1 MTGFAGQKGTAQL
14 ASDREEWLLGHFPAS
29 IVYAAKTL
37 DRDYEPPEECV
48 PEARVKI
55 SFGGVTAALWILGE
69 KLQTGL
75 AVDLRAVPIR
85 QEMSSESGSLC
96 IQGLPS
102 GAPQNSHRAPFLPRC
117 EDCHGLCSSFQCN
130 NSYKNLIQSVTHRVQ
145 HVPGNT
151 DLCSQGRSSCTG

>member
-14 ASDREEWLLGHFPAS
+14 VSDREEWLLGHFPAS

-85 QEMSSESGSLC
+85 QETVEICEELDLDPYELRGD
-96 IQGLPS
+96 
-102 GAPQNSHRAPFLPRC
+102 GAWLIAVKDAEEAVLRCRILGIPAVKIGETTADTARVLTCGEIVRYLERA
-117 EDCHGLCSSFQCN
+117 
-130 NSYKNLIQSVTHRVQ
+130 
-145 HVPGNT
+145 
-151 DLCSQGRSSCTG
+151 